1 MRSQCCTVI
10 GQPHKLRELI
20 KPTYVRLSASLGKV
34 AGPWS
39 NDFLSLLTAGGAR
52 RLPTRVTLSSYRLE
66 PNWEGTV
73 WTPNA
78 AHCQT
83 DSCSVTDSI
92 VMDCVHKQKIHFRAK
107 KVSYNWSEPIVKSV
121 FVRGNSCG
129 IQVFFLFW
137 KREGGLCKHVAFI
150 QPSVHGRLDFMLTG
164 AGYQLVHDA
173 RQLSLSRCF
182 PRLPLDKT

>member
-1 MRSQCCTVI
+1 MSLFQQLKEAKRLTIEKIASCLLQQVMRSQCCTVI

-73 WTPNA
+73 
-78 AHCQT
+78 
-83 DSCSVTDSI
+83 
-92 VMDCVHKQKIHFRAK
+92 
-107 KVSYNWSEPIVKSV
+107 
-121 FVRGNSCG
+121 
-129 IQVFFLFW
+129 
-137 KREGGLCKHVAFI
+137 
-150 QPSVHGRLDFMLTG
+150 
-164 AGYQLVHDA
+164 
-173 RQLSLSRCF
+173 
-182 PRLPLDKT
+182 